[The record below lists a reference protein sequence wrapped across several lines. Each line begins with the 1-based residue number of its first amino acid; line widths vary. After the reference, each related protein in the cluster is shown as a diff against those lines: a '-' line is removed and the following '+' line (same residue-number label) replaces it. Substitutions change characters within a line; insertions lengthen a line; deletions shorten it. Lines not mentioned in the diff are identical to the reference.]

1 MELKKIIV
9 LWITVFFLA
18 SMALCFLGSID
29 DISKD
34 FSISLSLSGQIL
46 SVYALSFAILGPG
59 LIKVFGKFSYKISI
73 LTSVILLLFYNLLI
87 AYIHD
92 IKVFFII
99 RIISAGIASF
109 LITKCFGYITE
120 FSSLKKLAKI

>member
-9 LWITVFFLA
+9 LWITVFFSA

-46 SVYALSFAILGPG
+46 IGICIIFCDFRTRIN
-59 LIKVFGKFSYKISI
+59 KSI
-73 LTSVILLLFYNLLI
+73 W
-87 AYIHD
+87 
-92 IKVFFII
+92 
-99 RIISAGIASF
+99 
-109 LITKCFGYITE
+109 
-120 FSSLKKLAKI
+120 

>member
-9 LWITVFFLA
+9 LWITVFFSA
-18 SMALCFLGSID
+18 SMALCFLGAID

-92 IKVFFII
+92 IKVF
-99 RIISAGIASF
+99 
-109 LITKCFGYITE
+109 L
-120 FSSLKKLAKI
+120 